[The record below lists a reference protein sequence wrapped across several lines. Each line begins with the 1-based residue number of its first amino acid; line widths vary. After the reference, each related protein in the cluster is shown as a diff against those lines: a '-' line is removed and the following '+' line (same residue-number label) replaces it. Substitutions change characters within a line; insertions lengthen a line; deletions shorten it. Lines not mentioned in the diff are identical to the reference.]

1 VLAVRKYR
9 GRAERGTVAIEF
21 ALVFPLFM
29 LLLYGLVTYG
39 LIFGVQ
45 HAMTAAAENGAR
57 AALAC
62 DPADA
67 DNHAQCVVERA
78 RNAVSASLAWMP
90 AARRAHVLGPDNSRV
105 EVELGTDPTAGGR
118 LQVRLRYANY
128 PENPLTPVL
137 SLPLIGAVPPVPERL
152 SAIAVTL
159 L

>member
-1 VLAVRKYR
+1 VLAVRAHH
-9 GRAERGTVAIEF
+9 GTAERGTVAIEF

-39 LIFGVQ
+39 LIFAFQ
-45 HAMTAAAENGAR
+45 HAMTAAAEDGAR

-62 DPADA
+62 DPADP
-67 DNHAQCVVERA
+67 DSYAQCVVERA
-78 RNAVSASLAWMP
+78 RTAVSESLAWMP
-90 AARRAHVLGPDNSRV
+90 AVSRAHLLGPDNSRV
-105 EVELGTDPTAGGR
+105 EVEIGTDPTAGAR
-118 LQVRLRYANY
+118 LRVRLRYANY
-128 PENPLTPVL
+128 PDNPLTPVL